1 MRLRDILRSFSSVRL
16 VSTTEG
22 TLAFTESKSSII
34 SVSKA
39 IVKTLTVAEYVRPVR
54 IGDGIPLRGQAE
66 PERSL
71 HPDASCSREEDGGD
85 GLSLHR
91 NERVVRG

>member
-1 MRLRDILRSFSSVRL
+1 M
-16 VSTTEG
+16 
-22 TLAFTESKSSII
+22 AFTESKSSII

-66 PERSL
+66 PERHCIL
-71 HPDASCSREEDGGD
+71 TRLAPGKRMEVTGFHFTEMNASY
-85 GLSLHR
+85 
-91 NERVVRG
+91 VVETE